1 MKIKTKVKAGGMTLN
16 HSQSTAKTGI
26 PVKSQVKAGH
36 GTSGV
41 NRLPGGMGAD

>member
-1 MKIKTKVKAGGMTLN
+1 MKIKTKVKAGGIHFN
-16 HSQSTAKTGI
+16 HSQSTAKAGI
-26 PVKSQVKAGH
+26 AVKTQVKAGH